1 MPENDRLLDLVV
13 LWEELH
19 EAGTP
24 VTIEELCQDCP
35 DLLPD
40 LQARL
45 RALGALDA
53 VLANETNACSVT
65 IAKNGESV
73 SDNLVVRVGSQPV
86 IPGYEIIRELGRG
99 GMGVVYEARQE
110 RLNRLVAVKVLLG
123 GRYATAKSQERFKAE
138 VDAIGRMQHPNLIQV
153 FDVGE
158 YDGRM
163 YYSMEYLAGGN
174 LEDRIGNV
182 PLPARKAAELLVI
195 LADAIEAVHQQGV
208 IHRDL
213 KPANILLT
221 TADATNER
229 WGVNGFGIPKISDF
243 GLAKRT
249 DVPSGPTLTEHV
261 LGTPTYMAPEQATGF
276 SRQVGPT
283 TDIYSLGAILYRLLI
298 GRPPFVGESVVEIV
312 RQVADADPVPP
323 RILQPLIPVDLETIC
338 LKCLNKQPA
347 QRYLNASALAED
359 LRRFLA
365 DEPILAK
372 PIDWFGRLTKWVR
385 RRPAIAGLIGVS
397 GLSIVAL
404 LTAGWMFHQ
413 RLAEELRN
421 TRAEQK
427 RAEAAGH
434 QLKLALAGE
443 VAAALDS
450 DFKQLEIVPQS
461 MVALLSLRIKW
472 DENELESWTKSLV
485 KKDAR
490 VFGISL
496 AFEPRQFVGSRVY
509 DDFCL
514 YVHEEANGLIAK
526 QLLPPE
532 YPPPSYRERHWYSVP
547 KMTGARSWSEPYLGE
562 RAKKTPMLTYSC
574 PVYRDDEFTGVVAT
588 DLSIKYFR
596 KLHTR
601 LEKTYL
607 GSDSYSFVIS
617 RGGTIMYHPNPQ
629 FEFPS
634 EKSSLDQVP
643 VDSGFRAVWQQ
654 MQQKKTGHVRGM
666 DFDGGQPATF
676 YFARIPATG
685 GHFVLVQFASI
696 PPEGLDLSKGQ

>member
-1 MPENDRLLDLVV
+1 MSENDRLLDLVV

-24 VTIEELCQDCP
+24 VALEELCRDCP
-35 DLLPD
+35 ELLPA
-40 LQARL
+40 LRERL
-45 RALGALDA
+45 KALSGLDA
-53 VLANETNACSVT
+53 VLGNETNAGTVT
-65 IAKNGESV
+65 IAKNGKPG
-73 SDNLVVRVGSQPV
+73 SDNLAMRVGSQPV

-123 GRYATAKSQERFKAE
+123 GRYATVTSQARFKAE

-158 YDGRM
+158 YDGRV
-163 YYSMEYLAGGN
+163 YYSMEYLGGGS

-182 PLPARKAAELLVI
+182 PLPPRKAAELLKI
-195 LADAIEAVHQQGV
+195 LADAIEAVHEHGV

-229 WGVNGFGIPKISDF
+229 SGVQGFGIPKISDF

-249 DVPSGPTLTEHV
+249 DIPSGPTLTEHI
-261 LGTPTYMAPEQATGF
+261 LGTPTYMAPEQAAGR
-276 SRQVGPT
+276 SRQVGPA

-298 GRPPFVGESVVEIV
+298 GRPPFVGETVIEIV
-312 RQVADADPVPP
+312 RQVADSDPVPP
-323 RILQPLIPVDLETIC
+323 RHLQPTIPIDLETIC
-338 LKCLNKQPA
+338 LKCLNKQPT
-347 QRYLNASALAED
+347 QRYSSAAALAED

-365 DEPILAK
+365 DEPILAR
-372 PIDWFGRLTKWVR
+372 PINWFGRLVKWVR
-385 RRPAIAGLIGVS
+385 RRPAVASLIAVS
-397 GLSIVAL
+397 GLAVVGL
-404 LTAGWMFHQ
+404 LAAGWWFNQ
-413 RLAEELRN
+413 RLARELQN
-421 TRAEQK
+421 TRFAKQK
-427 RAEAAGH
+427 VEATGH
-434 QLKLALAGE
+434 NLKLSLAGE
-443 VAAALDS
+443 VAIALDA

-461 MVALLSLRIKW
+461 MVALLSLRKQW
-472 DENELESWTKSLV
+472 DEEELQGWTKALV

-496 AFEPRQFVGSRVY
+496 AFEPQRFVGSKVY
-509 DDFCL
+509 EDYCL
-514 YVHEEANGLIAK
+514 YIHEEANGLIAR
-526 QLLPPE
+526 QLLPPD

-547 KMTGARSWSEPYLGE
+547 QKNGKRTWSEPYLGQ
-562 RAKKTPMLTYSC
+562 RANQTPMLTYSC
-574 PVYRDDEFTGVVAT
+574 PFDRDGQFSGVVAT

-596 KLHTR
+596 ELHSR

-607 GSDSYSFVIS
+607 GSGCKGFVVS

-629 FEFPS
+629 YEFPS
-634 EKSSLDQVP
+634 EKSSLDRIP
-643 VDSGFRAVWQQ
+643 VDSDFRAIWQQ
-654 MQQKKTGHVRGM
+654 MQQQETGYARGT

-676 YFARIPATG
+676 YFARIPATD
-685 GHFVLVQFASI
+685 GHFVLVQFE
-696 PPEGLDLSKGQ
+696 PTHPEGLDSSKDQ